1 MIVIKSVFV
10 KILKSM
16 EIIMLKIAICDDDYV
31 FAYKIEDYI
40 NEIKNNNDDIDL
52 KVNVFSSGIDF
63 LKCINNNE
71 KFDIIF
77 MDIQMP
83 DINGIELGRKIRSM
97 FDTIIVYISVS
108 DQYFVDIFNIKP
120 FGFLIKPL
128 KFSEFEHIF
137 FVIYRHIF
145 DSNDFYEFKSRKS
158 TLRIKFKDIIYF
170 KSFKRM
176 VIVHAVDGR
185 HEFYGKLSE
194 IYKIAKNFDFMFIH
208 KSYIINYNHIYQ
220 IRYDYV
226 IMNDG
231 QKLDISER
239 KKKDIRK
246 LYMQISERNDFKFK

>member
-1 MIVIKSVFV
+1 MIVIKSVFI

-31 FAYKIEDYI
+31 FANKIKEYI

-83 DINGIELGRKIRSM
+83 GINGIELGIKIRSM

-128 KFSEFEHIF
+128 KFSDFEHVF

-145 DSNDFYEFKSRKS
+145 DSNNFYEFKSRKS
-158 TLRIKFKDIIYF
+158 NLRIKFKDIIYF
-170 KSFKRM
+170 KSFRRM
-176 VIVHAVDGR
+176 VIVYAVDGQ

-194 IYKIAKNFDFMFIH
+194 IYKIVKNFDFMFIH
-208 KSYIINYNHIYQ
+208 KS
-220 IRYDYV
+220 
-226 IMNDG
+226 
-231 QKLDISER
+231 
-239 KKKDIRK
+239 
-246 LYMQISERNDFKFK
+246 